1 MNNIVRYHNGNYLV
15 LLDTE
20 TGTKIRYNNED
31 ELVPEFP
38 ESMDVLISK
47 RCNMAC
53 PMCHEKCTANGE
65 EADIMSPSFIDKLH
79 PYTELALNGNSP
91 LHPDLVPFLEK
102 CKTLRL
108 VPSLTV
114 NQKTFMDNINLLYDL
129 CHERLIYGL
138 GVSLNDA
145 SNEFIRE
152 VKKFHNS
159 VIHVINGIVTI
170 EQLNAM
176 ANKGLKILILGYKNF
191 GRGVDF
197 YGYHGLEVLCNQN
210 DLYNRLPE
218 IVDNGWFDTVSFDN
232 LALEQLDVRRLMND
246 DEWQEF
252 YLGEDGQFTL
262 YIDMVNKKFAKSSTS
277 ETRFDMLD
285 NAKDMFDVIHSNV

>member
-1 MNNIVRYHNGNYLV
+1 MNNIVRYHNGNYIV
-15 LLDTE
+15 MLDLDN
-20 TGTKIRYNNED
+20 GTKIRYNNED

-114 NQKTFMDNINLLYDL
+114 NQKTFMDNIDMLYDL
-129 CHERLIYGL
+129 CHDRLIYGL
-138 GVSLNDA
+138 GISLNDT
-145 SNEFIRE
+145 NDEFIKE
-152 VKKFHNS
+152 VKKFPNA
-159 VIHVINGIVTI
+159 VIHIINGIVTMK
-170 EQLNAM
+170 QLETM
-176 ANKGLKILILGYKNF
+176 ANNDIKILILGYKKF

-197 YGYHGLEVLCNQN
+197 YGYHGLEILCNQN

-232 LALEQLDVRRLMND
+232 LALEQLDVRRLMSED
-246 DEWQEF
+246 KWQEF
-252 YLGEDGQFTL
+252 YLGNDGQFTL
-262 YIDMVNKKFAKSSTS
+262 YVDMVNNQFAKSSTS
-277 ETRFDMLD
+277 TERYDMMD
-285 NAKDMFDVIHSNV
+285 DVVDMFDVIRNNK